1 MFAKSSISDV
11 FDAATTALLVG
22 LVCLLAAGTAEAL
35 RKGEAPPP
43 IGLSDTNGTPVD
55 LEALQGKVVVVDF
68 WASWCGP
75 CREEMPVLEA
85 LHRKYEKKG
94 LVIVGVNIDRNKK
107 KMNNFLKGSPVTFR
121 IVPDPKLEVAAR
133 YEPPAMP
140 TSYFIGKDG
149 TLRYMHEGFHEE
161 DVSEIESRL
170 QALLA
175 E

>member
-1 MFAKSSISDV
+1 MYARSSMSDI
-11 FDAATTALLVG
+11 ARGATAALLV
-22 LVCLLAAGTAEAL
+22 LVVFLWAVGDADAL
-35 RKGEAPPP
+35 RKGDRPPP
-43 IGLSDTNGTPVD
+43 IGLADTSGEAVD
-55 LEALQGKVVVVDF
+55 LEALRGKVVVVDF

-85 LHRKYEKKG
+85 LHKKYQEDG
-94 LVIVGVNIDRNKK
+94 LVIVGVNIDRNRK
-107 KMNNFLKGSPVTFR
+107 KMNNFLKGFPVTFR

-133 YEPPAMP
+133 YEPPSMP

-170 QALLA
+170 QVLLA